1 MIYGIYPL
9 SDATIYEASES
20 TTPGLSNPSI
30 INTGLDAVLDIS
42 KTFDGAENPYNSRA
56 LLKFDLAA
64 ISQSI
69 SAGQVTNPKFYLSL
83 YTTEAEEIP
92 VNYTLYAYAVSQSWN
107 MGTGRYVNTPP
118 TTDGV
123 SWKFRLNSTNTGS
136 AWLTASFAAG
146 STGSFASN
154 GGGGTWY
161 TAYQATQSFSYQ
173 TTDVRMDVTNIVRA
187 WLSSSVV
194 NDGFI
199 VKKSDIDE
207 ASDNTFLSL
216 KFFSRDT
223 NTIYSPKLEVAWD
236 DSTIVTGSLAP
247 LSDIYSSVVYI
258 KNNQAEYVKDSR
270 VRFRINARP
279 QYPTRSFVTESAY
292 VTTNN
297 HLPTSSYYGVKYL
310 DKEDYVIPIDEN
322 YTKISC
328 DSAGN
333 YIDLWMDGLQPEVYY
348 RFVFKLEDSTG
359 TLYIDKKRDFIFK
372 ITR

>member
-20 TTPGLSNPSI
+20 TTPGLPNPSI
-30 INTGLDAVLDIS
+30 INTGLDAILDIS
-42 KTFDGAENPYNSRA
+42 KTFDSAENPYNSRA
-56 LLKFDLAA
+56 LLKFDLTT

-69 SAGQVTNPKFYLSL
+69 SAGQITNPKFYLSL

-107 MGTGRYVNTPP
+107 MGTGRYANTPP

-123 SWKFRLNSTNTGS
+123 SWKYRLNSTNTGS

-146 STGSFASN
+146 STGSSATN

-161 TAYQATQSFSYQ
+161 TAYEATQSFSYQ
-173 TTDVRMDVTNIVRA
+173 TTDVRMDVTNIVNA
-187 WLSSSVV
+187 WLSSSVA
-194 NDGFI
+194 NDGFL
-199 VKKSDIDE
+199 VKKSNTDE
-207 ASDNTFLSL
+207 ASDNTFISL

-236 DSTIVTGSLAP
+236 DSAIATGSLSP
-247 LSDIYSSVVYI
+247 LSDIYSSVIYI

-297 HLPTSSYYGVKYL
+297 YLPTSSYYGIKYL
-310 DKEDYVIPIDEN
+310 DKEDYVVPIDEN

-348 RFVFKLEDSTG
+348 RFVFKLVDSTG

>member
-20 TTPGLSNPSI
+20 TTAGLPNPSI
-30 INTGLDAVLDIS
+30 INTGLDAILDIS

-69 SAGQVTNPKFYLSL
+69 YAGQVTNPRFYLSL

-107 MGTGRYVNTPP
+107 MGTGRYSNIPP

-123 SWKFRLNSTNTGS
+123 SWTYRLNSTNTGS
-136 AWLTASFAAG
+136 AWRTASFAAG

-154 GGGGTWY
+154 RGGGTWY
-161 TAYQATQSFSYQ
+161 TAYEATQSFSYQ

-187 WLSSSVV
+187 WLSSSVA
-194 NDGFI
+194 NDGFVI
-199 VKKSDIDE
+199 KKSDIDE

-236 DSTIVTGSLAP
+236 DSTIATGSLSP
-247 LSDIYSSVVYI
+247 LGDIYSSVIYI

-270 VRFRINARP
+270 VRFRIGARA
-279 QYPTRSFVTESAY
+279 QYPARAFVTQSSY
-292 VTTNN
+292 VTANN
-297 HLPTSSYYGVKYL
+297 YLPTSSYYGVKYL

-328 DSAGN
+328 DSSGN
-333 YIDLWMDGLQPEVYY
+333 YINLWMDGLQPEIYY
-348 RFVFKLEDSTG
+348 RFVFKVVNSTG